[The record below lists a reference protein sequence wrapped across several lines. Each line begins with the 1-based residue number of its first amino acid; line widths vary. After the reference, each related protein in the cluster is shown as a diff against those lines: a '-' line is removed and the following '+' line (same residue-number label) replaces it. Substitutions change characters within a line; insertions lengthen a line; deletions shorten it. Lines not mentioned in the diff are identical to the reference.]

1 MSEETF
7 VAANGDTVFICPA
20 DGARIT
26 DTGSALDLIG
36 DAAGSGATVVAVP
49 VERVGEEFF
58 SLRSGLAG
66 EVVQKFTQY
75 GTRLAV
81 LGDISAHVE
90 QSNALRDFVREAN
103 RGRHVWFVES
113 RKELED
119 KLSQARPLA

>member
-119 KLSQARPLA
+119 KLSQVRPLA